1 MLRIFVRNSLSSVN
15 MLMGESSQSLFFL
28 GGLSNRD
35 SVFASSL
42 FLHHMKRFLLSLF
55 FAATSLILG
64 AQSNHMTF
72 KGVPIDGSL
81 DAYVKNMQKAGF
93 TYLGKDDGIAILTGD
108 FAGFRNCKVGV
119 VTLKSLDLVNRIS
132 VLFET
137 RDKWAD
143 VYAVY
148 SQLKEMLS
156 AKYGKASQCVEEFQ
170 GYTQPHDD
178 NAKMHELNMDRC
190 VYSTVFSVD
199 SGDIE
204 LEIMNQ
210 GFGNGAAVRLSYWDK
225 INTASVQQKA
235 MDDL

>member
-1 MLRIFVRNSLSSVN
+1 
-15 MLMGESSQSLFFL
+15 
-28 GGLSNRD
+28 
-35 SVFASSL
+35 
-42 FLHHMKRFLLSLF
+42 
-55 FAATSLILG
+55 
-64 AQSNHMTF
+64 MTF
-72 KGVPIDGSL
+72 KGVPIDGTL

-93 TYLGKDDGIAILTGD
+93 TYLGKDDGIAILSGD

-132 VLFET
+132 VLFDT
-137 RDKWAD
+137 QDKWAD
-143 VYAVY
+143 VFGVY

-156 AKYGKASQCVEEFQ
+156 TKYGEPSQCIEEFQ

-178 NAKMHELNMDRC
+178 NSRMHELNMDRC

-199 SGDIE
+199 TGDIE
-204 LEIMNQ
+204 LEIINQ
-210 GFGNGAAVRLSYWDK
+210 GFGHGAAVRLSYWDK

>member
-1 MLRIFVRNSLSSVN
+1 MN
-15 MLMGESSQSLFFL
+15 
-28 GGLSNRD
+28 
-35 SVFASSL
+35 
-42 FLHHMKRFLLSLF
+42 RFLLSLLF
-55 FAATSLILG
+55 LTTSFSLV

-81 DAYVKNMQKAGF
+81 DAYVKSMQKAGF

-132 VLFET
+132 VLFDSQ
-137 RDKWAD
+137 DKWAD
-143 VYAVY
+143 VYSVY

-156 AKYGKASQCVEEFQ
+156 TKYGEPSQCVEEFQ
-170 GYTQPHDD
+170 GYTQPRDD

-190 VYSTVFSVD
+190 VYSTVFSVNT
-199 SGDIE
+199 GDIE
-204 LEIMNQ
+204 LEIINQ

>member
-1 MLRIFVRNSLSSVN
+1 MKRIFI
-15 MLMGESSQSLFFL
+15 
-28 GGLSNRD
+28 
-35 SVFASSL
+35 
-42 FLHHMKRFLLSLF
+42 SLF
-55 FAATSLILG
+55 FAFVALSLG

-93 TYLGKDDGIAILTGD
+93 TYLGKEDGIAILSGD
-108 FAGFRNCKVGV
+108 FAGFRNCKIGV

-132 VLFET
+132 VLFDT
-137 RDKWAD
+137 QDKWAD

-156 AKYGKASQCVEEFQ
+156 TKYGEPSQCVEKFQ
-170 GYTQPHDD
+170 GYTQPRDD

-190 VYSTVFSVD
+190 VYSTVFSVNT
-199 SGDIE
+199 GDIE
-204 LEIMNQ
+204 LEIINQ